1 MELFYLR
8 KVSVLLTRLVVGGGV
23 VVVLWHDV
31 GRLWGSFL
39 VSVTA
44 GWVAWCVVSLVVSL
58 LCVQFIRPLSVEGF
72 VVVVD

>member
-1 MELFYLR
+1 MMSGAGE
-8 KVSVLLTRLVVGGGV
+8 
-23 VVVLWHDV
+23 
-31 GRLWGSFL
+31 GSFL
-39 VSVTA
+39 VSLTA